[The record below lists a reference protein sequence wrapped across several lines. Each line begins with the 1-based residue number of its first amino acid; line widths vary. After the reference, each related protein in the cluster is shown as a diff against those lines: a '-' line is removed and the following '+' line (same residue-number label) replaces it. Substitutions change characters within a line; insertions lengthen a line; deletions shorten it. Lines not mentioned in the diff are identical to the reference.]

1 MIVFGLYLFLM
12 YTYDDQLDRR
22 YPDLVQNSS
31 VYDADGNRISEF
43 KAEENRRTVG
53 EDEFGEYLP
62 QAVVAVEDRR
72 FYEHYGADFAG
83 MLSHGLESVQAA
95 QTKSADL
102 ATQVANG
109 TLADPAQYT
118 MAATE
123 ASLGLQ
129 LTMAIRNKAVEAFQ
143 EIMRMQA

>member
-1 MIVFGLYLFLM
+1 MTSPIGAISGL
-12 YTYDDQLDRR
+12 
-22 YPDLVQNSS
+22 S
-31 VYDADGNRISEF
+31 GISGVSAVSGLTGV
-43 KAEENRRTVG
+43 AETTG
-53 EDEFGEYLP
+53 T
-62 QAVVAVEDRR
+62 QATS
-72 FYEHYGADFAG
+72 GPNTDFAG
-83 MLSHGLESVQAA
+83 MLSAGLESVQAS
-95 QTKSADL
+95 QSKSADL

-109 TLADPAQYT
+109 TLSDPAQYT

>member
-1 MIVFGLYLFLM
+1 MTSPISAIGGF
-12 YTYDDQLDRR
+12 
-22 YPDLVQNSS
+22 SS
-31 VYDADGNRISEF
+31 VSPVNALSGIAGMNGVSGTSE
-43 KAEENRRTVG
+43 TSG
-53 EDEFGEYLP
+53 TSGT
-62 QAVVAVEDRR
+62 
-72 FYEHYGADFAG
+72 DFAG
-83 MLSHGLESVQAA
+83 ILSKGLESVQAS
-95 QTKSADL
+95 QTKASDL
-102 ATQVANG
+102 AVQVADG

>member
-1 MIVFGLYLFLM
+1 MTSPISAISGLAGV
-12 YTYDDQLDRR
+12 TG
-22 YPDLVQNSS
+22 VT
-31 VYDADGNRISEF
+31 GISG
-43 KAEENRRTVG
+43 VG
-53 EDEFGEYLP
+53 EATGTP
-62 QAVVAVEDRR
+62 AAGGVN
-72 FYEHYGADFAG
+72 ADFAA

-102 ATQVANG
+102 AVQVADG

-123 ASLGLQ
+123 AALGLQ

-143 EIMRMQA
+143 EIMRMPA

>member
-1 MIVFGLYLFLM
+1 MTSPIGAISGFSGV
-12 YTYDDQLDRR
+12 
-22 YPDLVQNSS
+22 
-31 VYDADGNRISEF
+31 DAIT
-43 KAEENRRTVG
+43 KVAETAKTSG
-53 EDEFGEYLP
+53 T
-62 QAVVAVEDRR
+62 QATQ
-72 FYEHYGADFAG
+72 GTSGTDFAG
-83 MLSHGLESVQAA
+83 MLSAGLEGVQAA
-95 QTKSADL
+95 QTKSSDL